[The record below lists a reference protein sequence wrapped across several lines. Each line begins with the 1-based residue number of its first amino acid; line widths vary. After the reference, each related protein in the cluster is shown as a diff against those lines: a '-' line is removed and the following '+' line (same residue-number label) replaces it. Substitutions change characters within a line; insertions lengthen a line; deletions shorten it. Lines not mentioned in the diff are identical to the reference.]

1 MPRPISP
8 AETEA
13 VPSISTANGMEWNG
27 TEQESIVVRLSLQ
40 LTNRAEPSAYLNHY
54 LMIIEINA
62 GSARLGIYI
71 CKRTEEMETPSGTLF
86 CNGRV
91 DGAMLGY

>member
-13 VPSISTANGMEWNG
+13 VPSISTANGNGNG